1 MKIVGDFA
9 YITGETVLFNEG
21 YINQSPKEITMV
33 SRRSRRYI
41 VGDKRYRS
49 RQLKDE
55 FLFNDI
61 GIVNIGGVYIATPAR
76 AIADTLYFNPQKH
89 FDAPVDWTA
98 VQDIASK
105 VGYNIPI
112 PK

>member
-1 MKIVGDFA
+1 MEYQHTEHDPITIPSAKL
-9 YITGETVLFNEG
+9 YILC
-21 YINQSPKEITMV
+21 IK
-33 SRRSRRYI
+33 
-41 VGDKRYRS
+41 
-49 RQLKDE
+49 
-55 FLFNDI
+55 FNDI